1 MLMTY
6 VIRSSGKKEE
16 FDTEKLISSIMAA
29 ASEAG
34 LLNDKGIQA
43 IIDNASS
50 NTISYARD
58 REEVKTKTLKDMILS
73 QLIRIG
79 IQMAIQK
86 FGNNASRE
94 NIIDELINAGL
105 DMSTKSS
112 KVNASSDIL
121 SEILGALMQGD
132 SRGNASSDILMDLL
146 DAGAQIPNKSSKANE
161 PSDILSQLLGAG
173 MQKNSRTSASN
184 DDIENILKTGMKL
197 ANAWMRYNR

>member
-1 MLMTY
+1 MTY

-86 FGNNASRE
+86 FGANASKE
-94 NIIDELINAGL
+94 NVLGELINAGL
-105 DMSTKSS
+105 DMSKSS
-112 KVNASSDIL
+112 RSSASSDAL
-121 SEILGALMQGD
+121 NEILETLMQGE
-132 SRGNASSDILMDLL
+132 SGTN
-146 DAGAQIPNKSSKANE
+146 
-161 PSDILSQLLGAG
+161 
-173 MQKNSRTSASN
+173 ASN
-184 DDIENILKTGMKL
+184 DILRDL
-197 ANAWMRYNR
+197 L